1 MKKSY
6 IKILLVLFIF
16 PIILNLAGCS
26 NNKKNILN
34 ESFIK
39 ESILK
44 KELINADEKSSFSL
58 IDSVDVSNNSTI
70 VGYKTNSS
78 QGVVVFDK
86 DKDNNYNIVDG
97 NSVGVDDGLGV
108 TTHSINY
115 DNTMALVI
123 LGNSKSVSKVE
134 VLVNNSKKQTY
145 ELTPEKPSMFILDKN
160 LIKDA
165 NGNASIEFVYLDKN
179 GNKINK

>member
-6 IKILLVLFIF
+6 IKKILLVLFIF

-44 KELINADEKSSFSL
+44 KGLIHANEKSSFSL

-78 QGVVVFDK
+78 QGVVVF

-123 LGNSKSVSKVE
+123 LGNSKSVSKIE

-165 NGNASIEFVYLDKN
+165 NGNASIEFIYFDKN